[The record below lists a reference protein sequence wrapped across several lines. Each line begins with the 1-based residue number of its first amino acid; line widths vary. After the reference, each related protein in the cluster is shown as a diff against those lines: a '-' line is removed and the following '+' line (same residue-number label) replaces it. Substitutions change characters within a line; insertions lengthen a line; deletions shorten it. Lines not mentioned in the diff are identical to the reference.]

1 MGLQGWQ
8 NGAAISEESS
18 GGPELI
24 SLREL
29 ARRLVAE
36 GIVEQISRQRVQKL
50 ATDDPDFPPTFLIG
64 RVKAVDWR
72 QAEPY
77 FRKRK
82 SQQGRRTDL
91 ERKRAEAAGE

>member
-1 MGLQGWQ
+1 MAEAEG
-8 NGAAISEESS
+8 

-36 GIVEQISRQRVQKL
+36 GVVERISRQRVVQL
-50 ATDDPDFPPTFLIG
+50 ADEDPAFPPVTQIG
-64 RVKAVDWR
+64 RSKAVDWR

-77 FRKRK
+77 FRRRK

-91 ERKRAEAAGE
+91 ERKRAEAEEQGSPGS